1 MSVDRIHR
9 FSDVEPYVLA
19 LIMGAAPKKVRKC
32 TYCRCPIDRHLY
44 PFIRRRSYTFFLTA

>member
-44 PFIRRRSYTFFLTA
+44 PFIRRRSYTFF